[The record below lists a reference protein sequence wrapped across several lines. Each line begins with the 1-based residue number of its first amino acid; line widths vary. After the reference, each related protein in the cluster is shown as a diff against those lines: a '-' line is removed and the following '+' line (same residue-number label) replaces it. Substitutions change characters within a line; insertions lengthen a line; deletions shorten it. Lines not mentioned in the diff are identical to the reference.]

1 MTRGSEKGVKAI
13 DEARKL
19 DLRPLLIVA
28 AVAAVIATLWATV
41 AFAAGGSSQG
51 DSSGNAPSS
60 FVQDEQ
66 NRPAPSDRDCP
77 EGRGGPGQTGPSD
90 SGGSGSA
97 DL

>member
-28 AVAAVIATLWATV
+28 AVAAVIATLWATGT
-41 AFAAGGSSQG
+41 FAAGGSSQS
-51 DSSGNAPSS
+51 DSSGNAPPG
-60 FVQDEQ
+60 FIQDGQERQ
-66 NRPAPSDRDCP
+66 APADRDCP
-77 EGRGGPGQTGPSD
+77 EGRGGPGQAGPSD
-90 SGGSGSA
+90 SDGSGSA